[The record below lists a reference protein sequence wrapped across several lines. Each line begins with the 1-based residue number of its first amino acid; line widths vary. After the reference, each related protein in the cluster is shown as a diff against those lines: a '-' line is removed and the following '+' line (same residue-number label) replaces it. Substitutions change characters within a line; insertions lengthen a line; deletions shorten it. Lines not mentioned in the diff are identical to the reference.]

1 MTAPAFEP
9 VTIRPQAVAP
19 SWGWAARRAVLGLVI
34 MLAVT
39 SVAAFLAHASIETPV
54 EPPVSGIT
62 IGTPAAAI
70 LK

>member
-1 MTAPAFEP
+1 MTMPASEP
-9 VTIRPQAVAP
+9 VTVRPPAVAP
-19 SWGWAARRAVLGLVI
+19 SWGWAARRTVFGLVI

-39 SVAAFLAHASIETPV
+39 SLAAFLAHASIETPV
-54 EPPVSGIT
+54 EPPAAGIT

>member
-1 MTAPAFEP
+1 MTAPASEP
-9 VTIRPQAVAP
+9 VTLRAQAVAP

-39 SVAAFLAHASIETPV
+39 SLAAFLAHASIEAPL
-54 EPPVSGIT
+54 EPPAAGII